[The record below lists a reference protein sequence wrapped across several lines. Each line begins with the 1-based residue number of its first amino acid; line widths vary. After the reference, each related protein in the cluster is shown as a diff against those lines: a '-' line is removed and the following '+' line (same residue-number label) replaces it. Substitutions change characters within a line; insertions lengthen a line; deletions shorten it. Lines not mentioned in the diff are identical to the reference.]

1 MFETVHIQ
9 NFIWLLKEVHVFMKK
24 DVFVNFTKSEMKFL
38 WVLINKGFLRPL
50 KIKMLWVKTNVSVKI
65 SSKP

>member
-1 MFETVHIQ
+1 
-9 NFIWLLKEVHVFMKK
+9 MKK